1 MAPSSLTVAVTGATG
16 LIGSALVERLRGD
29 GHTVRRVV
37 RRDPAPGDVTWDP
50 ARGSIE
56 AAALEGTDAVVHL
69 AGAGIGDHRWT
80 PEYKRELRDSR
91 LLGTGLVARTL
102 AELERPPH
110 TLVSAS
116 AIGIYG
122 SSETETFDESSP
134 PGQGFLAELC
144 GEWEAATGPA
154 EAAGVRVAH
163 IRSGIVLSKQ
173 GGALRKQLPLYRLGL
188 GGKLGSGRQW
198 QSWVTIDDEVGAI
211 VHLLR
216 SDVRGPVNLT
226 APAPVTQADFAHTL
240 ARVLHRPAFLPIP
253 RFAPKLLLGD
263 ELATNLLFTGQK
275 VLPTVLSA
283 SGYTFEHPELDGAL
297 RAVLG
302 KR

>member
-216 SDVRGPVNLT
+216 SDVRGPVNPT